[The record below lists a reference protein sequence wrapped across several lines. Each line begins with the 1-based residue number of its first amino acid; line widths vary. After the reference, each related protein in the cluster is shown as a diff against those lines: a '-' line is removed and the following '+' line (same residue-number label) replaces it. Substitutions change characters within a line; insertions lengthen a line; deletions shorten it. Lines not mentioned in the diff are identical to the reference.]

1 MKCEVCK
8 CQLTHLPFLW
18 IALALDTHTCCSV
31 DTDVKA
37 SNDFLRN
44 KALSQLF
51 NMLANKFIII
61 HQQDW
66 QNIEEKQRGMAQGLA
81 KA

>member
-8 CQLTHLPFLW
+8 GKVDHLPFLW
-18 IALALDTHTCCSV
+18 IALVLDTHTGCSV

-37 SNDFLRN
+37 SKDFLRN

-51 NMLANKFIII
+51 IIMLSNKLITI

-66 QNIEEKQRGMAQGLA
+66 QNTEDK
-81 KA
+81 